1 MQGKGLIKF
10 FLYLLVIVT
19 LLQIFYMFPTRKVE
33 ADAASY
39 AETYVTNNPN
49 LDAYEARK
57 TAKFEYLD
65 SISGEEIMSIPLLGS
80 FTYEDLKSRQ
90 LNLGLD
96 LKGGMSS
103 VLRVNLK
110 DLLITLSGNN
120 KDANFRAALEEAE
133 QAQANSQS
141 DFISLFGS
149 AYGSKANA
157 KPLATFFRKNAT
169 LGENINFETPNT
181 EVIRLLRETSD
192 KTVQLTYERLKQRI
206 DKLGVTQPNVS
217 LDAARDLIL
226 VEMPGIE
233 NPERARKFLSKSAA
247 LEFWDTY
254 RNTDP
259 EVASAL
265 NTADKR
271 LQSDSNEE
279 VVNTPIEYDTIYSP
293 VFDGDGNETGEQKMD
308 LVPKGGDQ
316 ALNQGPLLK
325 NLILNNGLGGDLIGA
340 NTVFGFADK
349 NKRKAVEEM
358 LNKPNIKSLFPGD
371 VKFMWG
377 RKPFVNAE
385 GENTKK
391 YPLYLIKKQNASSE
405 KAVIEGDVITRA
417 SHGPNPVSGQMAVNL
432 SMNND
437 GARKWG
443 DMTTKAYNN
452 GGREI
457 AICIDNEVIS
467 APGVNNGP
475 ITGGSTEITGNFSV
489 QEASDFAS
497 LLEVGKL
504 PAKIESIQEE
514 TVGPSLGAAN
524 INSSLL
530 ALLIGFGL
538 VLFFM
543 VFYYGGAGIFSILAL
558 LLNVFFIFGALASFG
573 TVLTLP
579 GIAGIILTIGMAVDA
594 NVIIFERIREELRAG
609 KSSLAAISDGFKHSY
624 SAIIDANVT
633 TILVAIV
640 LAKFGMGPIK
650 GFAVVLIIGV
660 LTSLFTAV
668 LIGKMM
674 IDWWTKGDRGLSFWN
689 GFTKNTMASLNID
702 WIGKRKIAYVVS
714 LVFILVGLGS
724 MFTKGFDLGVDFKG
738 GYSYTMKFDESLNVD
753 AETLRSGLTQTFG
766 SEPVVKAVDTQNSF
780 NVVTT
785 YLIND
790 NSEGAAENAI
800 AKLHEGISAITNTSV
815 PLKAFK
821 STGSDAKVHVISSS
835 KVGPTI
841 ADDIKTSAYYAGIF
855 ALLILFIYI
864 FIRFNKWQ
872 YSMGAVA
879 ALFHDSLIILGI
891 FSLTWGIL
899 PFSLEINQAFI
910 AALLTV
916 IAYSINDTVVVFDR
930 IREYLGIYTQKDTDE
945 ILNLAINS
953 TFSRTLIT
961 SITTGIM
968 LLPLFIFGGNGIK
981 GFAFAILIGII
992 VGTYSSI
999 FVATPIVRD
1008 FSKDLKNVK
1017 NEKAAKTGFSKAAA
1031 KS

>member
-1 MQGKGLIKF
+1 
-10 FLYLLVIVT
+10 
-19 LLQIFYMFPTRKVE
+19 KVE
-33 ADAASY
+33 ANAASY
-39 AETYVTNNPN
+39 AESYVANHPE

-65 SISGEEIMSIPLLGS
+65 SVSGEEIMSLPLLGS

-110 DLLITLSGNN
+110 ELLITLSGDNR
-120 KDANFRAALEEAE
+120 DANFRAALDEADA
-133 QAQANSQS
+133 AQRSSQS

-149 AYGSKANA
+149 AYGKKENA
-157 KPLATFFRKNAT
+157 KPLASFFRKNAT

-181 EVIRLLRETSD
+181 EVIKLLRETAD
-192 KTVQLTYERLKQRI
+192 KTVQLTFERLKQRI

-233 NPERARKFLSKSAA
+233 NPERARNFLQASAA

-259 EVASAL
+259 SVANALSAADQRL
-265 NTADKR
+265 KSGDAAAADK
-271 LQSDSNEE
+271 
-279 VVNTPIEYDTIYSP
+279 PIEYDTLYTPIL
-293 VFDGDGNETGEQKMD
+293 DDDGNETGEQNMQI
-308 LVPKGGDQ
+308 LEKGG
-316 ALNQGPLLK
+316 ATANLGPLLS
-325 NLILNNGLGGDLIGA
+325 LLTLNNGATGDLVGA

-349 NKRKAVEEM
+349 NKRKAVIEM
-358 LNKPNIKSLFPGD
+358 LERSDIKTLFPGD
-371 VKFMWG
+371 AKFMWG
-377 RKPFVNAE
+377 RKPFINNL

-391 YPLYLIKKQNASSE
+391 YSLYIIKKQNASSS
-405 KAVIEGDVITRA
+405 KPVIEGDVITRA
-417 SHGPNPVSGQMAVNL
+417 SHGPNPVTGQVAVNL
-432 SMNND
+432 SMNNE

-475 ITGGSTEITGNFSV
+475 ILQGSTEITGNFSV

-514 TVGPSLGAAN
+514 TVGPSLGEKN

-538 VLFFM
+538 VLMFM
-543 VFYYGGAGIFSILAL
+543 VFYYAGAGIFSIIAL

-640 LAKFGMGPIK
+640 LAYFGMGPIK

-668 LIGKMM
+668 LIGRMM
-674 IDWWTKGDRGLSFWN
+674 IDSWTKGDRGLSFWN
-689 GFTKNTMASLNID
+689 GMTKNSMANLNID
-702 WIGKRKIAYVVS
+702 WIGKRKIAYVIS
-714 LVFILVGLGS
+714 STFILVGIGS
-724 MFTKGFDLGVDFKG
+724 IFTKKFDLGVDFKG
-738 GYSYTMKFDESLNVD
+738 GYSYTMEFDQSLNVD
-753 AETLRSGLTQTFG
+753 AQTLRSGLAESFG
-766 SEPVVKAVDTQNSF
+766 AEPVVKAVDTQNSF

-790 NSEGAAENAI
+790 TGEDAAERAI
-800 AKLHEGISAITNTSV
+800 AKLHEGISSITGTSV
-815 PLKAFK
+815 PLAAFK
-821 STGSDAKVHVISSS
+821 STGSDAKVHVVSSS

-841 ADDIKTSAYYAGIF
+841 ADDIKTSAFYAGIF

-879 ALFHDSLIILGI
+879 ALFHDSMIILGL
-891 FSLTWGIL
+891 FSVLWGVL

-961 SITTGIM
+961 SLTTGIM

-981 GFAFAILIGII
+981 GFAFAILIGIV

-1008 FSKDLKNVK
+1008 LSKDLKNVK
-1017 NEKAAKTGFSKAAA
+1017 NAKAAQTGFSKAAS

>member
-1 MQGKGLIKF
+1 MQAKGLIKF

-19 LLQIFYMFPTRKVE
+19 LLQVFYMFPTQKVE
-33 ADAASY
+33 KAAASY
-39 AETYVTNNPN
+39 AENYVAMHPE

-65 SISGEEIMSIPLLGS
+65 SVSGEEIMSLPLLGS

-110 DLLITLSGNN
+110 ELLITLSGDN
-120 KDANFRAALEEAE
+120 KDANFVAALDEADE
-133 QAQANSQS
+133 AQKNSQS

-149 AYGSKANA
+149 AYSKKENA
-157 KPLATFFRKNAT
+157 KPLASFFRKNAT

-181 EVIRLLRETSD
+181 EVIKLLRETAD
-192 KTVQLTYERLKQRI
+192 KTVQLTFERLKQRI

-233 NPERARKFLSKSAA
+233 NPERARNFLQASAA

-259 EVASAL
+259 TVANAL
-265 NTADKR
+265 FTADQR
-271 LQSDSNEE
+271 LKSGNDTAAD
-279 VVNTPIEYDTIYSP
+279 TPIEYDTIYTP
-293 VFDGDGNETGEQKMD
+293 ILDDDGNETGEQNME
-308 LVPKGGDQ
+308 VVEKGG
-316 ALNQGPLLK
+316 ASANVGPLLS
-325 NLILNNGLGGDLIGA
+325 IFTLNNGQAGSLVGP

-349 NKRKAVEEM
+349 NKRKAVIEM
-358 LNKPNIKSLFPGD
+358 LERPNIRTLFPGD
-371 VKFMWG
+371 AKFMWG
-377 RKPFVNAE
+377 RKPSQDVN
-385 GENTKK
+385 GDMTQK
-391 YPLYLIKKQNASSE
+391 YPLYIIKKQNAASN
-405 KAVIEGDVITRA
+405 KPVIEGDVITRA
-417 SHGPNPVSGQMAVNL
+417 SHGPNPVTGQIAVNL
-432 SMNND
+432 SMNNE

-475 ITGGSTEITGNFSV
+475 ILQGSTEITGNFSV
-489 QEASDFAS
+489 QEASDFSS

-524 INSSLL
+524 INSSLM
-530 ALLIGFGL
+530 ALLVGFGL

-543 VFYYGGAGIFSILAL
+543 VFYYSGAGIFSIIAL

-609 KSSLAAISDGFKHSY
+609 KSSISAISDGFKHSY

-668 LIGKMM
+668 LIGRMM
-674 IDWWTKGDRGLSFWN
+674 IDWWTKGDRSLSFWN
-689 GFTKNTMASLNID
+689 GMTKNTMANLNID
-702 WIGKRKIAYVVS
+702 WIGKRKIAYVCSAV
-714 LVFILVGLGS
+714 LILVGLGS
-724 MFTKGFDLGVDFKG
+724 MFTKKFDLGVDFKG
-738 GYSYTMKFDESLNVD
+738 GYSYTMEFDESLNVD
-753 AETLRSGLTQTFG
+753 AQTLRSGLATAFG
-766 SEPVVKAVDTQNSF
+766 SEPVVKAVDTENSF

-790 NSEGAAENAI
+790 NGDDAAERAI
-800 AKLHEGISAITNTSV
+800 AKLHEGISSITGTSV
-815 PLKAFK
+815 PLAAFK
-821 STGSDAKVHVISSS
+821 STGSDAKVHVVSSS

-841 ADDIKTSAYYAGIF
+841 ADDIKTSAFYAGIF

-891 FSLTWGIL
+891 FSLTWGVL

-1008 FSKDLKNVK
+1008 FSKDLKNIK
-1017 NEKAAKTGFSKAAA
+1017 NAKAEKTGFSKAI
-1031 KS
+1031 SNS